1 MKKITLCAIA
11 LMASATSFAQT
22 TLWNGEENLIND
34 EYHIA
39 SFWKDGTPELVENP
53 EKDGI
58 NTSAHCIKFTMTND
72 NKVVKLPFKDW
83 IQPSMNGS
91 KRISLM
97 IKKAGE
103 NVDVKEDVMVELSD
117 PTNGGEGYWKK
128 QVVEYTGGGKW
139 QKLVFDY
146 TANGDFDYP
155 GVMTITAQNGIVFN
169 NHDVYIDNIV
179 IEDAPRINGQLLY
192 KYNGMISGNVTLTG
206 AWMKVSSTKADGL
219 LEENTYDDYVEF
231 NSKADA
237 TLTSVDLREAQ
248 ASDVDVNQFF
258 YKNPNTIVY
267 AKEAYNHA
275 NVVAKQKFTN
285 ANNEEVTDL
294 YAKNGLVLADVDANA
309 NAYAF
314 SCPYAF
320 TAANV
325 KLTRT
330 VREGINSFVLPF
342 YVGASDLGAEALA
355 TFNKNKEADGK
366 SVFFT
371 KFDHADANVPFIT
384 VGLKDAAE
392 NKEFTFFGNQKL
404 VEATPASFDGAF
416 KGVYAPQSAE
426 NLYGIDADG
435 KLHKGGAS
443 ATINAF
449 HAYYQPA
456 ANASVPAKISF
467 DGEATGINAVTTTS
481 TSANGAVYDLSG
493 RRVAANLAAAK
504 LAKGIYVVNGKKVAV
519 K

>member
-22 TLWNGEENLIND
+22 VLWNGESKDLGTTAGFWND
-34 EYHIA
+34 C
-39 SFWKDGTPELVENP
+39 TPVLVDNP
-53 EKDGI
+53 ETDGI
-58 NTSAHCIKFTMTND
+58 NTSSKCIKFTMTNNE
-72 NKVVKLPFKDW
+72 NKMVKLPFGEWFKE
-83 IQPSMNGS
+83 SMNGR

-97 IKKAGE
+97 IKKNVNE
-103 NVDVKEDVMVELSD
+103 NVMVELSD
-117 PTNGGEGYWKK
+117 PTDGSAGYWNK
-128 QVVEYTGGGKW
+128 QVVYYTGEGKW

-146 TANGDFDYP
+146 TANGDFDNP
-155 GVMTITAQNGIVFN
+155 GLMTITAQTGDVNDN
-169 NHDVYIDNIV
+169 QDVYIDNIV
-179 IEDAPRINGQLLY
+179 IEDAPKINGKLFSE
-192 KYNGMISGNVTLTG
+192 YNAENKLTGDVKLTG
-206 AWMKVSSTKADGL
+206 AWMKGSSMNANVSPWQA
-219 LEENTYDDYVEF
+219 NTYNDYEYF
-231 NSKADA
+231 YSLADNI
-237 TLTSVDLREAQ
+237 TSVDLREAQ

-258 YKNPNTIVY
+258 KNPNTIVY
-267 AKEAYNHA
+267 ANEAYDHA
-275 NVVAKQKFTN
+275 NVVAKQNFTN
-285 ANNEEVTDL
+285 ANNEEVTAL
-294 YAKNGLVLADVDANA
+294 YAAKGLELTDAN
-309 NAYAF
+309 AF
-314 SCPYAF
+314 SCPDAF

-325 KLTRT
+325 KLTRN

-342 YVGASDLGAEALA
+342 YVGAGDLGATTLA
-355 TFNKNKEADGK
+355 TFKKVDDKNIL
-366 SVFFT
+366 FT
-371 KFDHADANVPFIT
+371 KVDHVKANVPFIT
-384 VGLKDAAE
+384 VDLKDAAE

-404 VEATPASFDGAF
+404 VEATPASFDDAF

-426 NLYGIDADG
+426 NLYGIDAEG
-435 KLHKGGAS
+435 KLHKGGDKAK
-443 ATINAF
+443 INAF